1 MRGGKGRT
9 RATRA
14 EWIGGIARLGGIAL
28 IAVALGLSSANDA
41 DAQATSGTG
50 EIEILS
56 AIIDGRELETGTRD
70 NPIVLEPDPEVPFS
84 LTVRNAGD
92 ETVDLRFFRFELMT
106 LGLNWWHYDL
116 RAHVEV
122 PPRAVRTISEPLD
135 FFHADETGKGYIE
148 AKLALYDMDRE
159 RVALQPFAFDVKGDV
174 TSTIGL
180 FTILMLALGIICVVE
195 ILVRWFRR
203 RLPGNRFLRAI
214 TFAFAAAV
222 FAVTFV
228 VGASLLAIVLWSSAT
243 YVPII
248 AISIL
253 VGFVLGF
260 LSPGP
265 DYATADEDAEQRV
278 IDLAAAE
285 AVARASGRVS
295 QELDLTAAETGQES
309 GSHAPAH
316 DSGRHSISHSSGDH
330 SISHESGEQV
340 PVAHESGE
348 HAAMTGP
355 SDPDAE

>member
-1 MRGGKGRT
+1 M
-9 RATRA
+9 
-14 EWIGGIARLGGIAL
+14 ARLVGLAL
-28 IAVALGLSSANDA
+28 IGVTLGLAVTSDA
-41 DAQATSGTG
+41 DAQLTQGAG
-50 EIEILS
+50 EDGIEILS
-56 AIIDGRELETGTRD
+56 ARIDGRELSSATRD
-70 NPIVLEPDPEVPFS
+70 DPLVLEPDPEVPFT
-84 LTVRNAGD
+84 LQIRNNGD

-122 PPRAVRTISEPLD
+122 PPRALRTISEPLD

-159 RVALQPFAFDVKGDV
+159 RVALQPFAFDVKGDT

-180 FTILMLALGIICVVE
+180 FTILMLVLGIICLIE
-195 ILVRWFRR
+195 IFVRWFRR
-203 RLPGNRFLRAI
+203 RLPGNRFLRAV

-222 FAVTFV
+222 LSVTLV
-228 VGASLLAIVLWSSAT
+228 VGAAVLAIVLWSSAT

-248 AISIL
+248 AIAIL

-265 DYATADEDAEQRV
+265 DYATADEDEEQRV
-278 IDLAAAE
+278 IDLAATA
-285 AVARASGRVS
+285 AVARASGRFS
-295 QELDLTAAETGQES
+295 QEVDLAGAEAEEAGAHES

-316 DSGRHSISHSSGDH
+316 ESGSHAP
-330 SISHESGEQV
+330 SHESGSHSPSHESGGHA

-348 HAAMTGP
+348 HAAVSAP
-355 SDPDAE
+355 REPDKD